1 MASNTVNR
9 GWLRKQIEAGNVEVK
24 CNYSLTDDYAW
35 DNANNGGK
43 TDWMPARIR
52 RPKFAKLDNDGGY
65 QDGRCIDDD
74 RKDGYMNLDE
84 HDLTSRSGMAYRDSK
99 DNSIIRLSPYSN
111 LCYSMRIVV
120 TVKQPAAA
128 VPLVLKQQEYPEALF
143 L

>member
-24 CNYSLTDDYAW
+24 CDYSMTDDYAW
-35 DNANNGGK
+35 DNASGFGK

-52 RPKFAKLDNDGGY
+52 HPKFTEYTNDVGNTCH
-65 QDGRCIDDD
+65 RCIDDD

-111 LCYSMRIVV
+111 LCYSMRIVA
-120 TVKQPAAA
+120 TKKQAAAKPAA
-128 VPLVLKQQEYPEALF
+128 KQQEYPEALF

>member
-24 CNYSLTDDYAW
+24 CDYSMTDDYAW
-35 DNANNGGK
+35 DNASGFGK

-52 RPKFAKLDNDGGY
+52 HPKFAEYTNDVGNR
-65 QDGRCIDDD
+65 DSRCVDDD

-111 LCYSMRIVV
+111 LCYSMRIVA
-120 TVKQPAAA
+120 TKKQAAAKPAA
-128 VPLVLKQQEYPEALF
+128 KQQEYPEALF

>member
-24 CNYSLTDDYAW
+24 CNYSMTDDYAW
-35 DNANNGGK
+35 DAASGFGK

-52 RPKFAKLDNDGGY
+52 RPKFAKPGNNEGY
-65 QDGRCIDDD
+65 REGCCIDDD

-84 HDLTSRSGMAYRDSK
+84 CDLTSRSGMAYRDSQ

-111 LCYSMRIVV
+111 LCYSMRIVA
-120 TVKQPAAA
+120 TKKQAAVKPAA
-128 VPLVLKQQEYPEALF
+128 KQQEYPEALF